1 MQFSFHNIDYAN
13 WRYPVSDEPA
23 GDDRRPSGPPPGLD
37 AFEGSDAGKAIA
49 RLIAIMARL
58 RDPVSG
64 CPWDIEQTH
73 ATIAPYTI
81 EEAYEVADAI
91 AHGDDGD
98 LKQEL
103 GDLLLQAVYHARLAE
118 ERGAFAFADAADAI
132 SEKLIRRHP
141 HVFANADAGTA
152 GAAKL
157 SWEAIKER
165 ERDGQAKLAGALDG
179 VPVALPAL
187 TRAVKIQDKAARTGF
202 DWPSVGGV
210 IEKIAE
216 EAREL
221 AEEARSGAP
230 HERLSEEYGDLLFV
244 VANLARHL
252 KIDPEHALRAA
263 ISKFER
269 RFRHIEARLA
279 ETGRTARQSAL
290 EEMTVFWDEA
300 RAADKR
306 GPDGR

>member
-1 MQFSFHNIDYAN
+1 M
-13 WRYPVSDEPA
+13 SDTPA
-23 GDDRRPSGPPPGLD
+23 GDNRRPSGPPPDLD
-37 AFEGSDAGKAIA
+37 AFEGSDAGKAID

-91 AHGDDGD
+91 TNGDDSD

-118 ERGAFAFADAADAI
+118 ERGAFAFAEAANAI

-141 HVFANADAGTA
+141 HVFGDAAAGTA
-152 GAAKL
+152 GAARL

-165 ERDGQAKLAGALDG
+165 ERVGQPKPEGALGG

-221 AEEARSGAP
+221 AAEAGSSAP
-230 HERLSEEYGDLLFV
+230 DERLAEEYGDLLFV
-244 VANLARHL
+244 MANLARHL
-252 KIDPEHALRAA
+252 KIDPEDALRAA
-263 ISKFER
+263 IFKFER

-279 ETGRTARQSAL
+279 ETGRTARQSTL

-306 GPDGR
+306 GPNGC

>member
-1 MQFSFHNIDYAN
+1 
-13 WRYPVSDEPA
+13 VSNGAAKP
-23 GDDRRPSGPPPGLD
+23 DRRPSGPPPGLE
-37 AFEGSDAGKAIA
+37 AFAGSDAGKAID

-73 ATIAPYTI
+73 ETIAVYTI

-98 LKQEL
+98 LRQEL

-118 ERGAFAFADAADAI
+118 ERGAFAFADTANAI

-141 HVFANADAGTA
+141 HVFGDAAAGSA

-165 ERDGQAKLAGALDG
+165 ERAGKPKPKGALDG

-187 TRAVKIQDKAARTGF
+187 TRAVKVQEKAARTGF
-202 DWPSVGGV
+202 DWPSTEGV
-210 IEKIAE
+210 IEKIVE
-216 EAREL
+216 ESREL
-221 AEEARSGAP
+221 AEEARNEAP
-230 HERLSEEYGDLLFV
+230 QERLTEEYGDLLFV

-252 KIDPEHALRAA
+252 KIDPEAALRAA

-269 RFRHIEARLA
+269 RFGHIEARLA
-279 ETGRTARQSAL
+279 ETGRTANESSL

-306 GPDGR
+306 G